1 MSTPPPKSHWT
12 TMKPL
17 HGQQLTIALR
27 PTTCPV
33 CLPVCCH
40 WLPPFKAFSQSQ
52 GYDLCHVSFLRLFS
66 AIPLIASCISGFR
79 VSVVL
84 HGCISRVHGGVFVFS
99 HWSCVIGHHARASW
113 CSNAMWVGGRHRVS
127 SSRGA
132 RLHFGAVVVFVCFI
146 CGCIFGAPFLSSE
159 WVVSFACCKRRV
171 LPLACIFSTDF
182 WVRLFFQWL
191 FFGVVFQ
198 TFDSVQ
204 FLIFLK
210 SMSYLWV
217 AFFSTDF

>member
-66 AIPLIASCISGFR
+66 AIPLTASCISGFR
-79 VSVVL
+79 VSVVVAFCGFMVGYLSFPIGHASLATMQGL
-84 HGCISRVHGGVFVFS
+84 HGAPMRCGWGVDTEYHHLVVQGCILGR
-99 HWSCVIGHHARASW
+99 WLCLCAS
-113 CSNAMWVGGRHRVS
+113 
-127 SSRGA
+127 
-132 RLHFGAVVVFVCFI
+132 FVVVFL
-146 CGCIFGAPFLSSE
+146 GHLFL
-159 WVVSFACCKRRV
+159 V
-171 LPLACIFSTDF
+171 LS
-182 WVRLFFQWL
+182 
-191 FFGVVFQ
+191 G
-198 TFDSVQ
+198 
-204 FLIFLK
+204 
-210 SMSYLWV
+210 
-217 AFFSTDF
+217 